1 MKKLLALTVCLFA
14 AGCTDADW
22 NHVMNFGGDQDM
34 MSADAP
40 VVVPAAVAEA
50 PFAPAAASNADFCRS
65 VATQDAARNDFDLRT
80 QRSVFARSYA
90 QCLAMYTR

>member
-22 NHVMNFGGDQDM
+22 NHVMNFGGDRDTM
-34 MSADAP
+34 ASDAP
-40 VVVPAAVAEA
+40 VVVPAVVVEA
-50 PFAPAAASNADFCRS
+50 PPAAAASNADFCRS
-65 VATQDAARNDFDLRT
+65 VAAQDAGRNDFDLRT